1 MDFIHDTLQQL
12 TDLILAY
19 GVWGLIIASFTES
32 SFFPIPPEV
41 FLIPL
46 ALSQPSK
53 ALWFGVLVTASS
65 VLGGVFGWWIGRKI
79 GRPLLYRLFAQKK
92 IEKVESY
99 FHRYSGAAIAIGG
112 GFSPIPY
119 KLFTITSGMANIPLR
134 DLLLWSL
141 LGRGARFMLEAY
153 LIVLFGPFAK
163 NVINKYLGPTSFL
176 FVIVVL
182 LGYVFYRLFRK
193 NRLS

>member
-1 MDFIHDTLQQL
+1 MGIIYDILQQL
-12 TDLILAY
+12 TDFIQAY

-46 ALSQPSK
+46 ALSQPSN
-53 ALWFGVLVTASS
+53 AWWFGVLVTASS
-65 VLGGVFGWWIGRKI
+65 VLGAILGWWIGRKF
-79 GRPLLYRLFAQKK
+79 GRPLLYRLFAQKR

-99 FHRYSGAAIAIGG
+99 FLRYGGVAIAIGG

-119 KLFTITSGMANIPLR
+119 KLFTIASGMINIPLR

-153 LIVLFGPFAK
+153 LIVLLGPLAK
-163 NVINKYLGPTSFL
+163 NVIDKYLGPASLF
-176 FVIVVL
+176 FVIALL
-182 LGYVFYRLFRK
+182 LGYGLYRLFRK
-193 NRLS
+193 KKLN